1 MTGERY
7 WKRLFRLKGDRL
19 KTEVGLITF
28 SLTSFSLITSHRRHI
43 LSLKLAFG
51 GKGGVG
57 KTTITSLIA
66 RTIAALDK
74 ETSVIAIDADPVAN
88 LAAGLG
94 IDETQPI
101 TPVAEL
107 SDLIA
112 ERTGAKPGT
121 MGGFFTLNPKVDD
134 IPDRFSIEK
143 DGVKLLVMGTV
154 QQGGGGCICP
164 ESTILKAL
172 MNHLVLARN
181 EVVVMD
187 MEAGVEH
194 LGRATS
200 GSVDALVIV
209 VNPGMRSRVAA
220 DKIRKLGQDIGIQT
234 ILVLANRVRSNE
246 DRALIEDTMKD
257 YEILGFLPE
266 MDEIVNSDREGSRPF
281 DDISTIPPELRAVAE
296 KLMALSK

>member
-1 MTGERY
+1 M
-7 WKRLFRLKGDRL
+7 
-19 KTEVGLITF
+19 
-28 SLTSFSLITSHRRHI
+28 
-43 LSLKLAFG
+43 SLKLAFG

-57 KTTITSLIA
+57 KTTITALIA
-66 RTIAALDK
+66 RSIAALNKD
-74 ETSVIAIDADPVAN
+74 TSVIAIDADPVAN
-88 LAAGLG
+88 LAAALG
-94 IDETQPI
+94 IDETRPI

-134 IPDRFSIEK
+134 IPDRFSLEK

-154 QQGGGGCICP
+154 QQGGSGCICP

-200 GSVDALVIV
+200 GSVDALVVV
-209 VNPGMRSRVAA
+209 VNPGKRSRVAA
-220 DKIRKLGQDIGIQT
+220 DRIRKLGQDIGIKK
-234 ILVLANRVRSNE
+234 ILILGNRVRSE
-246 DRALIEDTMKD
+246 QDKALITDSMPD

-266 MDEIVNSDREGSRPF
+266 MDEIVQADRDGTRPF
-281 DDISTIPPELRAVAE
+281 NDAKNIPEAVKTITG
-296 KLMALSK
+296 KLMALEK

>member
-1 MTGERY
+1 
-7 WKRLFRLKGDRL
+7 
-19 KTEVGLITF
+19 
-28 SLTSFSLITSHRRHI
+28 

-57 KTTITSLIA
+57 KTTVTSLIA
-66 RTIAALDK
+66 RTIAAIEK

-134 IPDRFSIEK
+134 IPERFSIEK

-154 QQGGGGCICP
+154 QHGGSGCICP
-164 ESTILKAL
+164 EATILKAL
-172 MNHLVLARN
+172 MNHLVLGRK
-181 EVVVMD
+181 EIVVMD

-200 GSVDALVIV
+200 GSVDALVVV
-209 VNPGMRSRVAA
+209 VNPGARSRKAA
-220 DKIRKLGQDIGIQT
+220 DTIRKLGQDIGIKN
-234 ILVLANRVRSNE
+234 IIVLGNRVTCE
-246 DRALIEDTMKD
+246 DDKKLIQESMKD

-266 MDEIVNSDREGSRPF
+266 LDEIVKSDRDGTRPF
-281 DDISTIPPELRAVAE
+281 EDISAIPPELREIAE
-296 KLMALSK
+296 KLIALDK

>member
-1 MTGERY
+1 M
-7 WKRLFRLKGDRL
+7 
-19 KTEVGLITF
+19 
-28 SLTSFSLITSHRRHI
+28 
-43 LSLKLAFG
+43 SLKLAIG

-57 KTTITSLIA
+57 KTTFTSLIA
-66 RTIAALDK
+66 RCIADMDK
-74 ETSVIAIDADPVAN
+74 SKRVIAIDADPVAN

-94 IDETQPI
+94 IPDDQPI

-112 ERTGAKPGT
+112 ERTGAQPGT

-154 QQGGGGCICP
+154 KTGGSGCICP

-172 MNHLVLARN
+172 MNHLVLFRN
-181 EVVVMD
+181 EVVIMD

-209 VNPGMRSRVAA
+209 VNPGKRSRVAA
-220 DKIRKLGQDIGIQT
+220 EKIRKLGSDIGIKR
-234 ILVLANRVRSNE
+234 IVVLGNRIKSEE
-246 DRALIEDTMKD
+246 DKDLIRESLSDFQL
-257 YEILGFLPE
+257 LGFLPE
-266 MDEIVNSDREGSRPF
+266 MEEISEADRKGVRPF
-281 DDISTIPPELRAVAE
+281 DDITKLPDEFKRIAE
-296 KLMALSK
+296 KLIEMGSND

>member
-1 MTGERY
+1 M
-7 WKRLFRLKGDRL
+7 
-19 KTEVGLITF
+19 
-28 SLTSFSLITSHRRHI
+28 
-43 LSLKLAFG
+43 SLKLAFG

-57 KTTITSLIA
+57 KTTVTALIA
-66 RTIAALDK
+66 RTIAAIEK

-94 IDETQPI
+94 IDESQPI

-112 ERTGAKPGT
+112 ERTGAQPGT

-134 IPDRFSIEK
+134 IPERFSIEK

-154 QQGGGGCICP
+154 QTGGSGCICP

-200 GSVDALVIV
+200 GSVDALVVV
-209 VNPGMRSRVAA
+209 VNPGARSRKAA
-220 DKIRKLGQDIGIQT
+220 DKIRKLGQDIGIQR
-234 ILVLANRVRSNE
+234 ILILGNRITCDE
-246 DRALIEDTMKD
+246 DKTLIEESMKD

-266 MDEIVNSDREGSRPF
+266 NPEIIRSDREGTRPF
-281 DDISTIPPELRAVAE
+281 EDISAIPEELRKIAE
-296 KLMALSK
+296 KLIALDKGK

>member
-1 MTGERY
+1 
-7 WKRLFRLKGDRL
+7 
-19 KTEVGLITF
+19 
-28 SLTSFSLITSHRRHI
+28 
-43 LSLKLAFG
+43 LSLKLAVG

-66 RTIAALDK
+66 RSIAALNK
-74 ETSVIAIDADPVAN
+74 ETKVIAIDADPVAN

-94 IDETQPI
+94 IDESKPI
-101 TPVAEL
+101 TPVSEL

-112 ERTGAKPGT
+112 ERTGAQPGT

-154 QQGGGGCICP
+154 QQGGSGCICP
-164 ESTILKAL
+164 EATILKAL

-187 MEAGVEH
+187 MEAGIEH

-200 GSVDALVIV
+200 GSVDALIIV
-209 VNPGMRSRVAA
+209 VNPGKRSRVAA
-220 DKIRKLGQDIGIQT
+220 DKIRKLGKDIGIQNVV
-234 ILVLANRVRSNE
+234 VLANRVRSEE
-246 DRALIEDTMKD
+246 DKKLIRDSMPD
-257 YEILGFLPE
+257 YEILGFIPE
-266 MDEIVNSDREGSRPF
+266 MDEIANSDRDGTRPF
-281 DDISTIPPELRAVAE
+281 DDITQIPDELKEVTK
-296 KLMALSK
+296 KLIKLDS

>member
-1 MTGERY
+1 M
-7 WKRLFRLKGDRL
+7 
-19 KTEVGLITF
+19 
-28 SLTSFSLITSHRRHI
+28 
-43 LSLKLAFG
+43 SLKLAFG

-57 KTTITSLIA
+57 KTTITALIA

-74 ETSVIAIDADPVAN
+74 ERSVIAIDADPVAN
-88 LAAGLG
+88 LAAALG
-94 IDETQPI
+94 IDETRPI
-101 TPVAEL
+101 TPVAQL

-134 IPDRFSIEK
+134 IPDRFSLEK

-154 QQGGGGCICP
+154 QQGGSGCICP

-200 GSVDALVIV
+200 GSVDALVVV
-209 VNPGMRSRVAA
+209 VNPGKRSRVAA
-220 DKIRKLGQDIGIQT
+220 DKIRKLGQDIGIKN
-234 ILVLANRVRSNE
+234 IVVLGNRVTSE
-246 DRALIEDTMKD
+246 LDKTLIRESMPD
-257 YEILGFLPE
+257 YPILGFIPE
-266 MDEIVNSDREGSRPF
+266 MDEVIQADRDGSRPF
-281 DDISTIPPELRAVAE
+281 DNAANIPEEVVDITRQ
-296 KLMALSK
+296 LMALDVPRKR

>member
-1 MTGERY
+1 M
-7 WKRLFRLKGDRL
+7 
-19 KTEVGLITF
+19 
-28 SLTSFSLITSHRRHI
+28 SLRI
-43 LSLKLAFG
+43 AVG

-57 KTTITSLIA
+57 KTTLTALIA
-66 RTIAALDK
+66 RSIAAMTDNK
-74 ETSVIAIDADPVAN
+74 VIAIDADPVAN

-94 IDETQPI
+94 IDETKPI
-101 TPVAEL
+101 TPVSEL

-112 ERTGAKPGT
+112 ERTGAQPGT

-154 QQGGGGCICP
+154 QHGGSGCICP

-209 VNPGMRSRVAA
+209 VNPGKRSRVAA
-220 DKIRKLGQDIGIQT
+220 DKIRKLGQDIGIKK
-234 ILVLANRVRSNE
+234 IVVLANRVRSEE
-246 DRALIEDTMKD
+246 DQKLIKEHLADF
-257 YEILGFLPE
+257 EILGFIPE
-266 MDEIVNSDREGSRPF
+266 LDEVALSDRDGTRPF
-281 DDISTIPPELRAVAE
+281 DDIDAVPEAIKE
-296 KLMALSK
+296 ITKKLASLSE

>member
-1 MTGERY
+1 M
-7 WKRLFRLKGDRL
+7 
-19 KTEVGLITF
+19 
-28 SLTSFSLITSHRRHI
+28 
-43 LSLKLAFG
+43 SLKLAIG

-57 KTTITSLIA
+57 KTTITSLLARSIA
-66 RTIAALDK
+66 SMDNNR
-74 ETSVIAIDADPVAN
+74 VIAIDADPVAN

-94 IDETQPI
+94 IPEETPI

-134 IPDRFSIEK
+134 IPERFSLER

-154 QQGGGGCICP
+154 QSGGSGCICP

-181 EVVVMD
+181 EVVIMD

-200 GSVDALVIV
+200 GSVDALVAV
-209 VNPGMRSRVAA
+209 VNPGKRSRVAA
-220 DKIRKLGQDIGIQT
+220 ERIRKLGKDIGIDK
-234 ILVLANRVRSNE
+234 IVVLGNRVRNE
-246 DRALIEDTMKD
+246 EDKALIRESLPDF
-257 YEILGFLPE
+257 EIIGFLPE
-266 MDEIVNSDREGSRPF
+266 MEEIIGADRKGVRPF
-281 DDISTIPPELRAVAE
+281 DDPATIPEPFKEIARKFLD
-296 KLMALSK
+296 MSK

>member
-1 MTGERY
+1 M
-7 WKRLFRLKGDRL
+7 
-19 KTEVGLITF
+19 
-28 SLTSFSLITSHRRHI
+28 
-43 LSLKLAFG
+43 SLKLAVG

-66 RTIAALDK
+66 RAIAALNT
-74 ETSVIAIDADPVAN
+74 ETTVIAIDADPVAN

-94 IDETQPI
+94 IDESHPI
-101 TPVAEL
+101 TPIAEL

-112 ERTGAKPGT
+112 ERTGAQPGT

-154 QQGGGGCICP
+154 QQGGSGCICP
-164 ESTILKAL
+164 EATILKAL

-200 GSVDALVIV
+200 GSVDALIVV
-209 VNPGMRSRVAA
+209 VNPGKRSRVAA
-220 DKIRKLGQDIGIQT
+220 DKIRKLGRDIGIQR
-234 ILVLANRVRSNE
+234 IVVLGNRIRS
-246 DRALIEDTMKD
+246 DADKQLIKDSMPD
-257 YEILGFLPE
+257 YEILGFIPE
-266 MDEIVNSDREGSRPF
+266 MEEIVNSDRSGKRPF
-281 DDISTIPPELRAVAE
+281 DDITQIPEELKDVTR
-296 KLMALSK
+296 KLMALSTS

>member
-1 MTGERY
+1 
-7 WKRLFRLKGDRL
+7 
-19 KTEVGLITF
+19 
-28 SLTSFSLITSHRRHI
+28 
-43 LSLKLAFG
+43 LSLKLAIG

-66 RTIAALDK
+66 RCIAALNK
-74 ETSVIAIDADPVAN
+74 ETKVIAIDADPVAN

-94 IDETQPI
+94 IDESIPI
-101 TPVAEL
+101 TPISEL

-112 ERTGAKPGT
+112 ERTGATPGT

-154 QQGGGGCICP
+154 QQGGSGCICP

-200 GSVDALVIV
+200 GSVDALIVV
-209 VNPGMRSRVAA
+209 VNPGKRSRVAA
-220 DKIRKLGQDIGIQT
+220 DKIRKLGHDIGIKN
-234 ILVLANRVRSNE
+234 IVVLGNRVKSEEDKQLIRSS
-246 DRALIEDTMKD
+246 MPD
-257 YEILGFLPE
+257 YEILGFIPE
-266 MDEIVNSDREGSRPF
+266 MDEIVSSDRDGTRPF
-281 DDISTIPPELRAVAE
+281 DDITQIPEELIEVTK
-296 KLMALSK
+296 KLIELDS